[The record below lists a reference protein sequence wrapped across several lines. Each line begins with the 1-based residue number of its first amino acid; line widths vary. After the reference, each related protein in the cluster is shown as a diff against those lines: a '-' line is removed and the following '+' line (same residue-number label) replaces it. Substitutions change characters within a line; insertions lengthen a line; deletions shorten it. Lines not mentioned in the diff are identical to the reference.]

1 MKKAILGLV
10 ICLAFFFAVSHAEA
24 SSLGDDGSIR
34 LFVDK
39 KEVYPHAPIVV
50 KEDRV
55 LVPLRTLAEAT
66 GAEVKWDE
74 KTSEVT
80 VKKAGKEIVF
90 RIGQKEYTVQG
101 NERSLDI
108 SPEIIGERTMLPL
121 RAAAEAL
128 DCKVEWLGMAK
139 IVNVF
144 TKEWPP
150 LHDKKPEYIKA
161 LELLFPDLKLLGPPT
176 WGYIWL
182 TPNEERSLFK
192 TLSIGESTS
201 GNENV
206 EVLVFL
212 ESHPHVNI
220 FISEDDWWKF
230 KVLLKMYFPNVYSQ
244 LYDYVRSIFD
254 RQSADWSYRAF
265 ELLMIGDRQVV
276 INGTDGGPRLSVA
289 ISKPGKIYSDYRP
302 SRKFP

>member
-10 ICLAFFFAVSHAEA
+10 ICLVFFFAVSHAEA
-24 SSLGDDGSIR
+24 GSLDDNGSIR

-101 NERSLDI
+101 NKRSLDI

-128 DCKVEWLGMAK
+128 DCKVEWLGLAS
-139 IVNVF
+139 IVSVF

-150 LHDKKPEYIKA
+150 LHDKKPEFIKA
-161 LELLFPDLKLLGPPT
+161 LELLFPELKLFGPPT
-176 WGYIWL
+176 YRYIWL
-182 TPNEERSLFK
+182 TPNEEKSPYG
-192 TLSIGESTS
+192 TLSIGEDTA

-212 ESHPHVNI
+212 KSHPHVNI

-230 KVLLKMYFPNVYSQ
+230 KVVLKMYFPEVYEQ
-244 LYDYVRSIFD
+244 LYNYVRSVFQ
-254 RQSADWSYRAF
+254 RQSEDRSLRTF
-265 ELLMIGDRQVV
+265 DLLMIGDRQVI
-276 INGTDGGPRLSVA
+276 INGADGGPRLDVE
-289 ISKPGKIYSDYRP
+289 ISKHGRIISDYRP